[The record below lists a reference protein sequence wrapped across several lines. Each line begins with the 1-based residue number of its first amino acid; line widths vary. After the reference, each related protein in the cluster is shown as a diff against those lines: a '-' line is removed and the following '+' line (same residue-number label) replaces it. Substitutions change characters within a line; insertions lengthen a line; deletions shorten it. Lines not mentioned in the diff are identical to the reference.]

1 MNTLRNLERRLL
13 ILQKLLEES
22 TYPALE
28 SYYLNMIQSVIIQ
41 ISITKK
47 EIADEYRTK
56 SV

>member
-1 MNTLRNLERRLL
+1 MNTLQNLERRLL